1 MLDGIS
7 LDQLTT
13 FVTAAEAGSFS
24 AAGRKLG
31 RAQSVVSQNL
41 ANLEAQLGLQ
51 LFDRSGRY
59 PALTPA
65 CRARNLTQCS
75 APGRHRRCL
84 WHRHG

>member
-13 FVTAAEAGSFS
+13 FVTAAETGSFS

-41 ANLEAQLGLQ
+41 ANLETQLGIQ
-51 LFDRSGRY
+51 LFDRIEGDY
-59 PALTPA
+59 FTILGMPLLPLLAALREQGLLA
-65 CRARNLTQCS
+65 S
-75 APGRHRRCL
+75 
-84 WHRHG
+84 